1 VEHIGPQFLL
11 ALEGVEVLT
20 VDHMLGDAELLVHAL
35 DHDALV
41 DALVGTADEVA
52 VEVKVHIIHGLDERQ
67 RLVDEDVVY
76 VEGMLGQHHAAL
88 AQHLSA
94 VHD

>member
-1 VEHIGPQFLL
+1 
-11 ALEGVEVLT
+11 
-20 VDHMLGDAELLVHAL
+20 MLGDAELLVHAL

-41 DALVGTADEVA
+41 DTLVGTADEVA
-52 VEVKVHIIHGLDERQ
+52 VEVEVHIIHGLDERQ
-67 RLVDEDVVY
+67 RLVDEDVVH